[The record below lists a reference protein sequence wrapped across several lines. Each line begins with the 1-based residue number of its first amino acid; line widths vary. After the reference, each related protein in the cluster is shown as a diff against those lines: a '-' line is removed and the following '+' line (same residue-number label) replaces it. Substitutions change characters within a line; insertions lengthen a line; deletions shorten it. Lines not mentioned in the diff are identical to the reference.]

1 MSPILD
7 GGGPGGLPAP
17 ESGLSATQ
25 QILTDAKQQLQD
37 VIGGKWGDDVLIPY
51 LNLAILEILNIKP
64 SAYPST
70 VEITCVAGAKQA
82 AAAGTISI
90 IDIVCNLTGTP
101 STPTGSLTTMTKDAM
116 DNLLPGWMYETASV
130 TPTFAVLDPNEPKAF
145 YVYPPMSGTSSK
157 VRAITCVA
165 PTAIDEADD
174 TFPLDDSYRV
184 PVLDYLIYRCLNEE
198 TTIPNAL
205 SKAAAH
211 YQKFLQFFGIKSAVE
226 EKSEAKSK

>member
-1 MSPILD
+1 MSPVID
-7 GGGPGGLPAP
+7 GGGPSGLPAP

-25 QILTDAKQQLQD
+25 QILTDVKQQLQD
-37 VIGGKWGDDVLIPY
+37 TVGGKWGDDVLLPY

-70 VEITCVAGAKQA
+70 VDITCAAGAKQD
-82 AAAGTISI
+82 AAAGTIAI
-90 IDIVCNLTGTP
+90 IDIVCVLSGSSP
-101 STPTGSLTTMTKDAM
+101 SGAIVTMTKDAM
-116 DNLLPGWMYETASV
+116 DNLLPGWMYETASA

-145 YVYPPMSGTSSK
+145 YVYPPMSGTATK

-165 PTAIDEADD
+165 PTRLDEADD
-174 TFPLDDSYRV
+174 TFPLDDSYRI
-184 PVLDYLIYRCLNEE
+184 PVTDYLIYRCLNEE

-205 SKAAAH
+205 AKAASH

-226 EKSEAKSK
+226 TNAEAKSK